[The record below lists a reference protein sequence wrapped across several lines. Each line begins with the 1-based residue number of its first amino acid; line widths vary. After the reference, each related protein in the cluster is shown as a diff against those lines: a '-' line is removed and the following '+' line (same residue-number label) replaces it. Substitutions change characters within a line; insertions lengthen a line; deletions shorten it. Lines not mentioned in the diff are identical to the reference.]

1 MTTRQEL
8 SEQTHRQ
15 TWRGL
20 LSDPSWLGNSPIPL
34 DIIDVSSDQ
43 QYDRVPSTRI
53 TIRISPPLDDDGN
66 SQLRWIS
73 PLHMTATVELWT
85 TYDDEPELHLGRFQL
100 RRRRLQWPMTGGVTL
115 DCASWDGDAADRVS
129 DYELIANATGG
140 G

>member
-20 LSDPSWLGNSPIPL
+20 LSDPSWLGNSPMPL
-34 DIIDVSSDQ
+34 DIIDVSWDQ

-53 TIRISPPLDDDGN
+53 TIRISPPFDDDGN
-66 SQLRWIS
+66 SQLHWIS

-85 TYDDEPELHLGRFQL
+85 TYDDEPELYLGRFQL
-100 RRRRLQWPMTGGVTL
+100 RRRRLQWPMAGGVTL